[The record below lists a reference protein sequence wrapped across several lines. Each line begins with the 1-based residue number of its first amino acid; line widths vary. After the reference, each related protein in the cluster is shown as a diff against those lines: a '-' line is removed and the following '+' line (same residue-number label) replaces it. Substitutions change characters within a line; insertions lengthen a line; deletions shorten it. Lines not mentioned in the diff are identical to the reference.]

1 MDEDFQ
7 RLLVWQLGG
16 FVKGTVD
23 WLHNAHPDLSVL
35 DLEAEVYRLLARS
48 CKDRADLAEAFAKGE
63 DANKGEM
70 EEVPAPQNGLTDH
83 TAANNRGG
91 D

>member
-7 RLLVWQLGG
+7 RLLVWQLSG

-35 DLEAEVYRLLARS
+35 DIEAEVCRPLAGS
-48 CKDRADLAEAFAKGE
+48 CKEKGGPCRGFCE
-63 DANKGEM
+63 GEETNKGEM
-70 EEVPAPQNGLTDH
+70 EVPARKTD
-83 TAANNRGG
+83 
-91 D
+91 

>member
-7 RLLVWQLGG
+7 RLLVWQLIG

-35 DLEAEVYRLLARS
+35 DIEAEVYRLLARS
-48 CKDRADLAEAFAKGE
+48 CKDRAD
-63 DANKGEM
+63 
-70 EEVPAPQNGLTDH
+70 PC
-83 TAANNRGG
+83 RGFCEG
-91 D
+91 